1 MSAITMLG
9 SNWSQPPQM
18 LIYAIQ
24 KIDSMQ
30 EYEYCGYLSDTQVL

>member
-9 SNWSQPPQM
+9 SNWSQPQQM

-24 KIDSMQ
+24 KIVSMQ
-30 EYEYCGYLSDTQVL
+30 EYEYGSYLSDTRVF